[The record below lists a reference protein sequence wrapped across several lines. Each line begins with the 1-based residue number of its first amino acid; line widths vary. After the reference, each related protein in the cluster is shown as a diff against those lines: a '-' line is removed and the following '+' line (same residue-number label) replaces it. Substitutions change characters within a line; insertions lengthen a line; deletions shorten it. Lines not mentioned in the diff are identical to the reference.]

1 MTRRQFAGGSLAMS
15 AAAAQVMPKP
25 KVRLGVDVFSIRSQG
40 WTPFKYI
47 DYCGRLKAD
56 VCFFSELRFL
66 GGIEAEHLKR
76 VKDYAAKAGVELE
89 LGMTSICPTS
99 TMFKADQGKAEDQV
113 FRSVEV
119 AQILGAK
126 FIRCFL
132 GRGEDRKQGGGI
144 ERHIENTVAVLRN
157 VRTRVVDA
165 GLKLAIEN
173 HAGDMQARELKS
185 LITAAGAEFVGCTLD
200 SGNATWTL
208 EDPHVTLETLAP
220 YAVASGV
227 RDSILWRTS
236 EGVAVR
242 WVRMGAGNVGMEEWV
257 RKFAMLCPGVTLA
270 LEIISLPTPRIFKV
284 NDADFWKGYEGV
296 RAGEF
301 MRFLKLADSG
311 RESLGAPVAKER
323 ALETEREEL
332 EASYRW
338 TREVLEKL

>member
-1 MTRRQFAGGSLAMS
+1 MG
-15 AAAAQVMPKP
+15 AAAQTKL
-25 KVRLGVDVFSIRSQG
+25 KLKLGVDVFSIRSQN
-40 WTPFKYI
+40 WTPFQYI
-47 DYCGRLKAD
+47 DYCARLKAE

-66 GGIEAEHLKR
+66 GGIEPEHLKG
-76 VKDYAAKAGVELE
+76 VKEYAAKAGMGLE
-89 LGMTSICPTS
+89 LGMTSICPSS
-99 TMFKADQGKAEDQV
+99 TMFKADQGKAEDQIA
-113 FRSVEV
+113 RSVEV

-126 FIRCFL
+126 FVRCFL

-144 ERHIENTVAVLRN
+144 ERHMENTVVVLRN
-157 VRTRVVDA
+157 VRTRVMDA

-185 LITAAGAEFVGCTLD
+185 LITAAGPEFVGCTLD

-227 RDSILWRTS
+227 RDSILWRTA
-236 EGVAVR
+236 EGIAVR

-257 RKFAMLCPGVTLA
+257 RNFARLCPDVTLS
-270 LEIISLPTPRIFKV
+270 LEIISLPAPRIFKV
-284 NDADFWKGYEGV
+284 NDPEFWKGFEGV

-301 MRFLKLADSG
+301 MRFLKLAEKG
-311 RESLGAPVAKER
+311 KESIAVPVAKEQ
-323 ALETEREEL
+323 ALEAEREEL

-338 TREVLEKL
+338 TREVLDTL